1 MERLGAMQDWPL
13 RVMRLVDHAEREH
26 ADGEIVSAWA
36 NGEITRTNWK
46 NVAHDA
52 RRMAQALEAWSVRP
66 GDRVATLA
74 MNHSH
79 HLTSW
84 YGAIGMG
91 GVLHTINPRLFEDQ
105 LEYIA
110 NHAEDR
116 VLIYDHAF
124 APLVEKM
131 KPKWTTIEH
140 YVCFDPPAG
149 WNGDIAF
156 IDWLAPHDGGY
167 QWVEGD
173 ERDPCGLCYTS
184 GTTGN
189 PKGVLYEHRST
200 MLHTLVEASP
210 DVFNLSTHAVVVP
223 IVPMFH
229 ANAWGIPWAAP
240 MVGCKLV
247 LSSDYRPAQMCKLFH
262 EEKVTHSAGVP
273 TVWLGMIEHIERTGE
288 DLGSLKYVTIGGSA
302 APRAMIQWFRDRG
315 IQVGHAWGMT
325 ETSPIGS
332 LGAPP
337 RGWENMSDQQ
347 QMDYIARQGR
357 VPFGVEVR
365 TVDDDGH
372 VLPRDGTSSGRLQV
386 RGPWVVKRYFKAEAD
401 ATEADQWFDTGD
413 VAAMH
418 PDGTI
423 QITDRSKD
431 VIKSGGEWI
440 SSIDLENAAVGCPG
454 VAEAAAIGIPHP
466 KWDERPLLVCVKA
479 PDSDVCPVK
488 IREHLSKHVAKWW
501 LPDAVEFVEELP
513 HTATGK
519 LSKKTLRDQ
528 FRDYRFADA
537 EAMVGRD

>member
-1 MERLGAMQDWPL
+1 MNKLGAMQDWPL
-13 RVMRLVDHAEREH
+13 RVTRLVDHAEREH
-26 ADGEIVSAWA
+26 GNGEIVSAW
-36 NGEITRTNWK
+36 GDGTISRTNWAG
-46 NVAHDA
+46 VARDA
-52 RRMAQALEAWSVRP
+52 RRMAQALEKWGMAP
-66 GDRVATLA
+66 GDRIATLA

-84 YGAIGMG
+84 YGATGMG

-116 VLIYDHAF
+116 VLIYDRAF
-124 APLVEKM
+124 APIVEKM
-131 KPKWTTIEH
+131 KPKWRTIEH

-149 WNGDIAF
+149 WDGDLPF
-156 IDWLAPHDGGY
+156 LEWLEPHDGDY
-167 QWVEGD
+167 RWVEGD

-210 DVFNLSTHAVVVP
+210 DVFRLSANSVVLP

-229 ANAWGIPWAAP
+229 ANAWGVPWAAP

-247 LSSDYRPAQMCKLFH
+247 LSADYRPAQMCRLFH
-262 EEKVTHSAGVP
+262 DEKVTHSAGVP
-273 TVWLGMIEHIERTGE
+273 TIWLGMIDHIERTGE
-288 DLGSLKYVTIGGSA
+288 DLGSLQSVTIGGSA
-302 APRAMIQWFRDRG
+302 APRAMIKWFRERG
-315 IQVGHAWGMT
+315 IEVAHAWGMT

-332 LGAPP
+332 IGAPP
-337 RGWENMSDQQ
+337 QGWDELSDQQ
-347 QMDYIARQGR
+347 QLDYTVRQGR

-365 TVDDDGH
+365 TVDDEGNI
-372 VLPRDGTSSGRLQV
+372 LPRDGKSSGRLEV
-386 RGPWVVKRYFKAEAD
+386 RGPWVVKRYFKAEED
-401 ATEADQWFDTGD
+401 ATDEDQWFDTGD

-466 KWDERPLLVCVKA
+466 KWDERPLLVCVRA
-479 PDSDVCPVK
+479 EGSDVCAER
-488 IREHLSKHVAKWW
+488 IREHLVSQVAKWW
-501 LPDAVEFVEELP
+501 LPDAIEFVDELP

-519 LSKKTLRDQ
+519 LSKKQLRDQ
-528 FRDYRFADA
+528 FCDYRFPDA
-537 EAMVGRD
+537 KSMVGRD